1 MPVRKIKKN
10 YRNVTGVSAAT
21 KAVGDA
27 EFESTL
33 ERDFLRLL
41 EFSSDVARFEVQPVT
56 ITWFGESGEE
66 RSYTPD
72 VWVAFRDGTGRQ
84 PWLCEVKYRSELKK
98 LWPKF
103 RPKFRQAIRY
113 ARQHGWRFRLI
124 TEVEIRGEEL
134 AAAKFLL
141 PFRHRAIP
149 AEKSERILTLVD
161 ALKETSVGDLLQR
174 IASDPLVQAEWLPV
188 VWHLVAKFEIE
199 ADLLSPLSMS
209 SKLWSKR

>member
-41 EFSSDVARFEVQPVT
+41 EFSPDVARFEVQPVT
-56 ITWFGESGEE
+56 ITWVDEAGEDRG
-66 RSYTPD
+66 YTPD
-72 VWVAFRDGTGRQ
+72 VWVAFHDSVGRQ
-84 PWLCEVKYRSELKK
+84 PWLCEVKYRSDLKK
-98 LWPKF
+98 FWPEL
-103 RPKFRQAIRY
+103 RPKFRLAIRY
-113 ARQHGWRFRLI
+113 ARQRGWRFRLM
-124 TEVEIRGEEL
+124 TEVEIRGPEL

-141 PFRHRAIP
+141 PFRRRAIP
-149 AEKSERILTLVD
+149 AEKSAHILTLID
-161 ALKETSVGDLLQR
+161 TLKETSVGDLLQR
-174 IASDPLVQAEWLPV
+174 IASDPLIQAEWLPAI
-188 VWHLVAKFEIE
+188 WHLVAKFEIG

-209 SKLWSKR
+209 SKLWSRR